1 MLRIDFLKPEDPA
14 PVFPTKNP
22 NPTGTKLAIFT
33 QLTPGMCSLMGYNW
47 ENQAK
52 LISTMKWSKNP
63 RLYSGLVQQLMT
75 EFSKLGKMAL
85 ARSSPQCN
93 MEKAGVVPCK
103 ILYFPHAEHRCQLI
117 QRLNR
122 VYLGVARYIKKSAK
136 NLLQLWLSKKY
147 VILTHT
153 LASDLCA
160 EQMP

>member
-1 MLRIDFLKPEDPA
+1 MNFIYDNLLKIDFLKPEDPA

-63 RLYSGLVQQLMT
+63 RLYSGLVEQLMT

-136 NLLQLWLSKKY
+136 
-147 VILTHT
+147 
-153 LASDLCA
+153 
-160 EQMP
+160 

>member
-1 MLRIDFLKPEDPA
+1 MPYIKNFKKKIITKNFICDSLLRIDFLKPEDPA

-52 LISTMKWSKNP
+52 LISTMRWSKNP
-63 RLYSGLVQQLMT
+63 RLYSGLVEQLMT

-122 VYLGVARYIKKSAK
+122 VYLGVARYIKKSVK
-136 NLLQLWLSKKY
+136 
-147 VILTHT
+147 
-153 LASDLCA
+153 
-160 EQMP
+160 